1 MPYNQHAREAIIR
14 ALSDSDHGLTAAA
27 TAAITETVLAELTHE
42 LEDARMFRWIAD
54 NATISWDMS
63 YKNAQICFP
72 LEADFFDTIEDA
84 VRKAMGD
91 KPEDDQ

>member
-1 MPYNQHAREAIIR
+1 MPHNQHAREAILR
-14 ALSDSDHGLTAAA
+14 ALSDNDHRLTAGAA
-27 TAAITETVLAELTHE
+27 AAITETVLAELAHE

-63 YKNAQICFP
+63 YEHAQICFP

-91 KPEDDQ
+91 KPEEDL